1 VSARVTTS
9 GAPRNAD
16 QRRIQRSCV
25 TATHDG
31 RQVLRT
37 AAVGKNDAE
46 WFERHG
52 FAVVQRLV
60 VLRRDLDDIR
70 SLLHHSPAAG
80 VEVSS
85 HTFARRLA
93 RRADRAMGETLVA
106 LDATGFGGDWRLTV
120 DALSHACRSTPTHR
134 IFVAHEPEADIAA
147 PLGYAVV
154 GVAYEAAYLQRL
166 VVAPEHRSR
175 RIATT
180 LAVAGITWARANGAR
195 RMLVNTEPDN
205 SAALALYRSLG
216 FTTDADGLVVLER
229 DTSEAS

>member
-1 VSARVTTS
+1 M
-9 GAPRNAD
+9 
-16 QRRIQRSCV
+16 
-25 TATHDG
+25 ATHDG

-37 AAVGKNDAE
+37 AAVGKTDAE

-70 SLLHHSPAAG
+70 SLLHHPPVVG
-80 VEVSS
+80 IEVSS
-85 HTFARRLA
+85 HAFARRLT
-93 RRADRAMGETLVA
+93 RRADRAMCEALVA
-106 LDATGFGGDWRLTV
+106 LDVTGFGGDWRLTV
-120 DALSHACRSTPTHR
+120 DALFHACRSTPTHQ
-134 IFVAHEPEADIAA
+134 IFVAHLPKTDIAA
-147 PLGYAVV
+147 PLGYAIV

-166 VVAPEHRSR
+166 VVAPKHRGR

-180 LAVAGITWARANGAR
+180 LVVASITWARANGAR

-205 SAALALYRSLG
+205 SAALGLYRSLG

-229 DTSEAS
+229 DVSEAS

>member
-37 AAVGKNDAE
+37 AAVGKTDAE

-70 SLLHHSPAAG
+70 SLLHHPPVVG
-80 VEVSS
+80 IEVSS
-85 HTFARRLA
+85 HAFARRLT
-93 RRADRAMGETLVA
+93 RRADCAMCEALVA
-106 LDATGFGGDWRLTV
+106 LDVTGFGGDWRLTV
-120 DALSHACRSTPTHR
+120 DALFHACRSTPTHQ
-134 IFVAHEPEADIAA
+134 IFVAHLPKTDIAA
-147 PLGYAVV
+147 PLGYAIV

-166 VVAPEHRSR
+166 VVAPKHRGR

-180 LAVAGITWARANGAR
+180 LVVAGMTWASANGAR

-205 SAALALYRSLG
+205 SAALGLYRSLG
-216 FTTDADGLVVLER
+216 FTTDADGLVVLEC
-229 DTSEAS
+229 DVSEAS

>member
-37 AAVGKNDAE
+37 AAVGKTEAE

-60 VLRRDLDDIR
+60 VLRRDLDDIT
-70 SLLHHSPAAG
+70 SLLHHTPVVG
-80 VEVSS
+80 IEVSS
-85 HTFARRLA
+85 HAFARRLA
-93 RRADRAMGETLVA
+93 RRADRAMGEALVA
-106 LDATGFGGDWRLTV
+106 LDVTGFGCDWRLTV
-120 DALSHACRSTPTHR
+120 DALFHACRSTPTHQ
-134 IFVAHEPEADIAA
+134 IFVAHLPKTDIAA

-166 VVAPEHRSR
+166 VVAPKHRGR

-180 LAVAGITWARANGAR
+180 LVVASITWARANGAR

-229 DTSEAS
+229 DVSEAS

>member
-1 VSARVTTS
+1 MSARVTTT

-52 FAVVQRLV
+52 FVVVQHLV
-60 VLRRDLDDIR
+60 VLRRDLDDIT
-70 SLLHHSPAAG
+70 SLLHHSPSAG

-93 RRADRAMGETLVA
+93 RRTDRAMGDALVA

-120 DALSHACRSTPTHR
+120 DALLHACRSTPTHR
-134 IFVAHEPEADIAA
+134 VVVAHQLGVDSTV

-166 VVAPEHRSR
+166 VVTPEHRGR

-180 LAVAGITWARANGAR
+180 LVIAGMTWARATGAR
-195 RMLVNTEPDN
+195 RMLVNTEPHN

-229 DTSEAS
+229 EASDDS

>member
-1 VSARVTTS
+1 MSARVTTS

-31 RQVLRT
+31 RRVLRT
-37 AAVGKNDAE
+37 AAVGKTDAE

-52 FAVVQRLV
+52 FAVVQHLV
-60 VLRRDLDDIR
+60 VLRRDLDDIT
-70 SLLHHSPAAG
+70 SLLHHSPVAG
-80 VEVSS
+80 VDVSS

-93 RRADRAMGETLVA
+93 RRADRAIGDALVA
-106 LDATGFGGDWRLTV
+106 LDGTGFGGDWQLTV
-120 DALSHACRSTPTHR
+120 DALFHACRSTPTHR
-134 IFVAHEPEADIAA
+134 VFVARQLGVDIAA
-147 PLGYAVV
+147 PLGYAIV

-166 VVAPEHRSR
+166 VVAPKHRGR
-175 RIATT
+175 RIAST
-180 LAVAGITWARANGAR
+180 LVVAGMTWARTNGAR

-229 DTSEAS
+229 ETSELS